1 MPFGFLSILN
11 LYAYVCVNVFLLV
24 LLVFYLVFL
33 LLVFLMVRER
43 FYDDT
48 SLQYGDLVLLE
59 DQYHQQITN
68 NDMFHFRHAVIASVS
83 RDMVTIKYF
92 NGRIKFYFDEVEI
105 PRTACIKQYSKF
117 AKKVDSEWEE
127 CI

>member
-1 MPFGFLSILN
+1 MPFDFLSILN

-59 DQYHQQITN
+59 DQYHMQITN
-68 NDMFHFRHAVIASVS
+68 MFHFRHAVIASVS
-83 RDMVTIKYF
+83 RDTVTIKYF
-92 NGRIKFYFDEVEI
+92 NNRIGFYFDEVEI
-105 PRTACIKQYSKF
+105 PRTACIKQSSAF
-117 AKKVDSEWEE
+117 ARKVRSQWER
-127 CI
+127 I